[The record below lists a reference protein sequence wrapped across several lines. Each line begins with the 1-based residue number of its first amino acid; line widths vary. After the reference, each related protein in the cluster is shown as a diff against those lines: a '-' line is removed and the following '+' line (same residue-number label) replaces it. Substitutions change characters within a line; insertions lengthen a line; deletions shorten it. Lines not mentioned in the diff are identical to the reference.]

1 MKALTKNWT
10 GVDRRESMFTILLG
24 SFLITVCSLVKIPFC
39 PISFTLQT
47 LAIYFIALTQ
57 TPRNAFLSA
66 ICYLGCATVGLPVLC
81 GHSNCFWILGKSAGY
96 LVAFPIATYLTAKI
110 AEKRHP
116 LIAILSGQ
124 VVIFAL
130 GFVWLIPIFGLS
142 TAWMK
147 GVVLFIPSELLK
159 GLIVFPI
166 ARKWNSVEQ

>member
-10 GVDRRESMFTILLG
+10 VVDRRESFFIISLG
-24 SFLITVCSLVKIPFC
+24 CFLITVCSLVKIPFF

-57 TPRNAFLSA
+57 TPKNAFLSV

-96 LVAFPIATYLTAKI
+96 LIAFPIATYLIAKI

-116 LIAILSGQ
+116 LIAIVSGQ

-130 GFVWLIPIFGLS
+130 GFLWLIPFFGLS
-142 TAWMK
+142 TAGMK

-159 GLIVFPI
+159 GLIVF
-166 ARKWNSVEQ
+166 AATRKWNEVE